1 MSEID
6 ERSIAFLALQAAR
19 RLFREANRAI
29 YVCTICGKVQPPTQ
43 DKNIRCNRCSAP
55 IKASLLKIQHLQ
67 RQMRGRDRE
76 TKMQI
81 AEIIQEVRMLRQ
93 ELFTLIKVP
102 RVREIPEEEKY
113 KPRPFQAELYAVQFK
128 DGRKMKVRIKSIEE
142 RSKMYYRMKE
152 IKATATFISK
162 ERVQKAMED
171 IRQSMMEEEKK
182 KKNG

>member
-55 IKASLLKIQHLQ
+55 IKASLLKIQHLH

-93 ELFTLIKVP
+93 ELFTLI
-102 RVREIPEEEKY
+102 KY